1 MIDAVSDVRIDPK
14 EIPDMEMKLLCATI
28 LDAVIRFYKEPENVT
43 AFEKWQA
50 GKGENLFAPRNRK

>member
-14 EIPDMEMKLLCATI
+14 KIPNMEMKLLCATI
-28 LDAVIRFYKEPENVT
+28 LDAVIRFYKVPENMA

-50 GKGENLFAPRNRK
+50 GKGENLIEPRNRK

>member
-28 LDAVIRFYKEPENVT
+28 LDAVIRFYKEPENMA
-43 AFEKWQA
+43 AFEEWQA
-50 GKGENLFAPRNRK
+50 GKGETFIEPRNRE

>member
-28 LDAVIRFYKEPENVT
+28 LDAVIRFYKEPENMG

-50 GKGENLFAPRNRK
+50 GKGGTFIEPGNCK

>member
-28 LDAVIRFYKEPENVT
+28 LDAVIRFYKEPENVA

-50 GKGENLFAPRNRK
+50 RKGEKLFEPGNRE

>member
-14 EIPDMEMKLLCATI
+14 EIPKIEMKLLCATI
-28 LDAVIRFYKEPENVT
+28 LDAVIRFYEETENMA

-50 GKGENLFAPRNRK
+50 GKGEILFEPRNRE

>member
-14 EIPDMEMKLLCATI
+14 KIPDMEMRLLCATI

-50 GKGENLFAPRNRK
+50 GKGETFIEPGNCK